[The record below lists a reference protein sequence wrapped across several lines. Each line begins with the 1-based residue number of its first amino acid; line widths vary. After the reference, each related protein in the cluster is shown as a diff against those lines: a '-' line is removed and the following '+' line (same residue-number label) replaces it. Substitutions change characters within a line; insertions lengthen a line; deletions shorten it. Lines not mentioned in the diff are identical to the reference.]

1 MNTISG
7 MNMHS
12 FINVTGSTTEVNSKL
27 LMAVFTTYSVIGR
40 CIGRQE
46 KVIVNY
52 YI

>member
-12 FINVTGSTTEVNSKL
+12 FITGSTAEVNSRL
-27 LMAVFTTYSVIGR
+27 LMAAFMTYSVISR
-40 CIGRQE
+40 YIGRQE